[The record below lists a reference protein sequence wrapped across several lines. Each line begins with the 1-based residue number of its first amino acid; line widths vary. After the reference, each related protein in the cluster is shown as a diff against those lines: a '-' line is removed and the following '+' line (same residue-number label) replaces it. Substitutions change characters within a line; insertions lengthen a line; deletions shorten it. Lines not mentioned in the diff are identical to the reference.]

1 MRETI
6 LIIIVIFSVFIFV
19 FINKSEVT
27 YIESYLDK
35 KNYLVRNEKDKY
47 EAANLLANIMNRIHK
62 LRNYLIENIDSYNEF
77 KPYINRLKNNLKPG
91 HTQVYETEPGSEYT
105 SYSVNKGEEL
115 VFCLR
120 SKEDNT
126 LHDINLMMYV
136 ALHEISHIA
145 CPEIGHTPLFKKI
158 FAFFTEKANEL
169 KLYDIVDYAEKPEEY
184 CGMILSSS
192 IV

>member
-1 MRETI
+1 M
-6 LIIIVIFSVFIFV
+6 
-19 FINKSEVT
+19 NKSEVT
-27 YIESYLDK
+27 YIEAYLDK
-35 KNYLVRNEKDKY
+35 TNYLVRNEPDKY

-62 LRNYLIENIDSYNEF
+62 LRGYLIENKNNYPDYL
-77 KPYINRLKNNLKPG
+77 PYIERLSNNLKPG

-120 SKEDNT
+120 SKEDSK
-126 LHDINLMMYV
+126 LHDINVMMYV

-145 CPEIGHTPLFKKI
+145 CPEIGHTPLFKNI
-158 FAFFTEKANEL
+158 FAFFTNKANDL
-169 KLYDIVDYAEKPEEY
+169 NLYQIVDYAEQPVEY